1 MHSVRYLVL
10 ASDNSLHGY
19 DREDIL
25 RCDLA
30 TNKDRPPKQVFR
42 LSETSLTV
50 RYDPIESSEIIELP
64 NLNLPLT
71 GQQPPTLLQL
81 PA

>member
-1 MHSVRYLVL
+1 MQPTRYLVQT
-10 ASDNSLHGY
+10 SDDSLHGY

-30 TNKDRPPKQVFR
+30 TNKDDPPKQIYR
-42 LSETSLTV
+42 LVQTALTL
-50 RYDPIESSEIIELP
+50 RYDPIDLSEIIDTSCVSLSLP
-64 NLNLPLT
+64 TQSSRP
-71 GQQPPTLLQL
+71 LQL